1 MKRVLPFLVIVAGII
16 CASLAEAKG
25 GRHSHI
31 GQLLRME
38 TVRCGP
44 DDVGG
49 LSKAIFG
56 GQVPVPAQE
65 ERLCPE
71 YILQSEGLYYR
82 IRPKDHK
89 HPPLLPIGEQ
99 AQFRFQKDRL
109 LLQIEDFDDQTY
121 EFSVLAIIPEN
132 HGESV
137 WPSTH
142 VIIGPPQ

>member
-1 MKRVLPFLVIVAGII
+1 MKRAFLILAMIVGIA
-16 CASLAEAKG
+16 CVSLSQAKD
-25 GRHSHI
+25 RHQNHI

-44 DDVGG
+44 DDVGA

-56 GQVPVPAQE
+56 GPVPGPE

-82 IRPKDHK
+82 IRPRDHK
-89 HPPLLPIGEQ
+89 HPALLPLGEQ
-99 AQFRFQKDRL
+99 AQFHFQKDRM
-109 LLQIEDFDDQTY
+109 LLQIEDFDDETY

-132 HGESV
+132 HSESLL
-137 WPSTH
+137 PPTH
-142 VIIGPPQ
+142 IVIGPPQ

>member
-1 MKRVLPFLVIVAGII
+1 MKKAFLIVAVIVSIGSVSL
-16 CASLAEAKG
+16 SLAKS
-25 GRHSHI
+25 RHQNHI

-44 DDVGG
+44 DDVGA

-56 GQVPVPAQE
+56 GPVPGPE

-71 YILQSEGLYYR
+71 YILQSDGLYYR
-82 IRPKDHK
+82 IRPRDHK
-89 HPPLLPIGEQ
+89 HPALLPLGEQ
-99 AQFRFQKDRL
+99 AQFHFQKDRM

-132 HGESV
+132 HSESL
-137 WPSTH
+137 WPPAH
-142 VIIGPPQ
+142 IVIGPPQ